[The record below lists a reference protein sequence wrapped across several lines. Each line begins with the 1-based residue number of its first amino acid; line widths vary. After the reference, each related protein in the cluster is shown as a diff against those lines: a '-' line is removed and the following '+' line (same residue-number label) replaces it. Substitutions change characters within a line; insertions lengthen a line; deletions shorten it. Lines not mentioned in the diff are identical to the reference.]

1 MLDLAC
7 SKGSAGAERQTCQ
20 CIARGQHSVAAL
32 AMSLVTCEPATA
44 LREATCCHCRQ
55 CLKRSVA
62 GASGLASACRFLYG
76 LLGLT
81 VSCYVGA
88 LTLIGIMFY
97 WFNPAGA
104 AGGCSFNIVII
115 VLTLLLCLSF
125 SLLSIHPLVST
136 GHCGLKHCSCLSH
149 CMAEAS
155 HGRQARLPCLSSPQ

>member
-1 MLDLAC
+1 MKPFAALESMHVRPECCYRRQRL
-7 SKGSAGAERQTCQ
+7 KGICAGANGT
-20 CIARGQHSVAAL
+20 
-32 AMSLVTCEPATA
+32 
-44 LREATCCHCRQ
+44 
-55 CLKRSVA
+55 
-62 GASGLASACRFLYG
+62 SACRFLYG

-81 VSCYVGA
+81 IGCYVGA

-136 GHCGLKHCSCLSH
+136 RHCNQKHCSC
-149 CMAEAS
+149 MAPAS
-155 HGRQARLPCLSSPQ
+155 HGRQAMLPCLSFS

>member
-1 MLDLAC
+1 MAN
-7 SKGSAGAERQTCQ
+7 
-20 CIARGQHSVAAL
+20 GQHSVVASAI
-32 AMSLVTCEPATA
+32 SLVTGDPATA
-44 LREATCCHCRQ
+44 LHDATCCLHRQ
-55 CLKRSVA
+55 RLNSRVA

-125 SLLSIHPLVST
+125 SLLSIHPLVNT
-136 GHCGLKHCSCLSH
+136 GH
-149 CMAEAS
+149 
-155 HGRQARLPCLSSPQ
+155 